1 MDNAEITLFENEEQ
15 IEDVSVEE
23 KSEPAVED
31 GRVSETEESDSDDY
45 YSRLVDEDLNTL
57 RKSFRELKDLSE
69 LSELE
74 NPVKFARLRDE
85 GFSAVEAYLECQR
98 VKRTYDNRSHLR
110 SSLPQKRMRDGL
122 AMSKDELIAARE
134 LFPDIS
140 DAEIQK
146 LYKSVTRQ

>member
-1 MDNAEITLFENEEQ
+1 MDNAEITLIENGEQ
-15 IEDVSVEE
+15 TENVSVEAE
-23 KSEPAVED
+23 LEAAVDD
-31 GRVSETEESDSDDY
+31 GAPEETEKDADDY
-45 YSRLVDEDLNTL
+45 YSRLIDEDLDTL
-57 RKSFRELKDLSE
+57 RKSFRELKGLSD

-74 NPVKFARLRDE
+74 NPMKFARLRDE

-98 VKRTYDNRSHLR
+98 GKRTYDNRSHLR
-110 SSLPQKRMRDGL
+110 SSIPQKRTRDEGT
-122 AMSKDELIAARE
+122 MSKDELIAARE